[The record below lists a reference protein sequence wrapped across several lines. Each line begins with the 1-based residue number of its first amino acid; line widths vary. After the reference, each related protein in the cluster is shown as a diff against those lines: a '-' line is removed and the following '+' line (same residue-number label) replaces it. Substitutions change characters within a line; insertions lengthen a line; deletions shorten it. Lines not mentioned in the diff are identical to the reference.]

1 MKIYPVNTAQKST
14 FKGRM
19 FTVKKFKSDTKD
31 FFEAAGVV
39 LGLEDVV
46 FFCTGAGAV
55 VFFDFGAVAFG
66 AAD

>member
-39 LGLEDVV
+39 CLTSIPMFLYI
-46 FFCTGAGAV
+46 AGYHLYERY
-55 VFFDFGAVAFG
+55 FKNKTS
-66 AAD
+66 